1 MKNSTTAFAFVAER
15 LCLDFAN
22 TVDWHATEHAYDR
35 LHTAAD
41 FLRWGEAA
49 QVLEPQ
55 VNHRLA
61 QYTRTH
67 PDQATLALNR
77 ARALREVIYRIF
89 SAVSHEHPPAA
100 ADLEAL
106 TQARL
111 EAAQQQRLQP
121 EGTAFHWEWTEAITL
136 DRLWWPVAV
145 DAADLLTSDLRT
157 RVGECADDRGCG
169 WLFLDTSKSGRRRW
183 CSMKDCGNRAK
194 AQRHRATSSKPQ
206 LAVGQAEGT

>member
-1 MKNSTTAFAFVAER
+1 MKDSTMAFAFVAER
-15 LCLDFAN
+15 LCLDFTN
-22 TVDWHATEHAYDR
+22 TVDWHASEHASER
-35 LHTAAD
+35 LNTVAD
-41 FLRWGEAA
+41 FLKWSEAA

-55 VNHRLA
+55 LRHRIA
-61 QYTRTH
+61 QHVQTH
-67 PDQATLALNR
+67 SDQAELALDR

-89 SAVSHEHPPAA
+89 SALSHNHPPGA

-106 TQARL
+106 TRARL
-111 EAAQQQRLQP
+111 EAAQHQHLQP
-121 EGTAFHWEWTEAITL
+121 DGTEVHWVWEEAINPN
-136 DRLWWPVAV
+136 RLWWPVAV

-194 AQRHRATSSKPQ
+194 AQRHRATASTHRE
-206 LAVGQAEGT
+206 ARR